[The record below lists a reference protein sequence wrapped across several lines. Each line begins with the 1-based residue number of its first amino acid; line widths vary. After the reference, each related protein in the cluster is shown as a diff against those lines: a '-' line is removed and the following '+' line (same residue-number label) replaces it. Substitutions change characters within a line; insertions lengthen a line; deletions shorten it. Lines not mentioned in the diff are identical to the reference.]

1 MSQGPFDPSE
11 TEYAHVQNGP
21 FGWDP
26 LEGGSSGRQ
35 KGFVHAII
43 HQWKVSLP
51 KHCNASLKI
60 QNSVPGKQRKLKD
73 QVNLG

>member
-11 TEYAHVQNGP
+11 TEHAHVQEFHMQNGP

-26 LEGGSSGRQ
+26 LDGGSSGKQ

-43 HQWKVSLP
+43 HQ
-51 KHCNASLKI
+51 
-60 QNSVPGKQRKLKD
+60 
-73 QVNLG
+73 